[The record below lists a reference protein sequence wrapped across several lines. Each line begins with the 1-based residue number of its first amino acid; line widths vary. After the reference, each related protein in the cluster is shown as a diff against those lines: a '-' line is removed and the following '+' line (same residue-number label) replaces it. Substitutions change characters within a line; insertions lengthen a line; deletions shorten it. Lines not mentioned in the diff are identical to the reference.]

1 MGVKLPSNQQGFSF
15 LVTLF
20 VVTLLVGVVIIGNI
34 VFKMSN
40 DSKQQTDATDNIG
53 IEQTKT
59 KK

>member
-1 MGVKLPSNQQGFSF
+1 MKLPSNQQGFSF

>member
-1 MGVKLPSNQQGFSF
+1 MGVKLPGNQQGFSF

-53 IEQTKT
+53 TEQTKT

>member
-1 MGVKLPSNQQGFSF
+1 MKIPDNQQGFSF

-20 VVTLLVGVVIIGNI
+20 VVTLLVGVVVIGNI

-53 IEQTKT
+53 TEQTKT
-59 KK
+59 KN

>member
-1 MGVKLPSNQQGFSF
+1 M
-15 LVTLF
+15 VTLF